1 MTTGAAAPA
10 ARAAFGPWIV
20 PLLALAIFIN
30 YVDRGNLATAAP
42 LLKTELSLSAAQIG
56 VLISA
61 FFWAYT
67 PGLVLAGWLAD
78 RFNAYMTL
86 AAGLAIWSIA
96 TLLTGVAGSIAVL
109 LGLRVLLGVGEA
121 AAFPCSSTIIAR
133 HVPAHR
139 LGAANALTL
148 VGLSMGPAVG
158 IFFGGHL
165 MAELGWRGVFLL
177 FGAVSLLWL
186 VPWLVATRKL
196 SAERPSAESAAGPP
210 FLAILARRELWGA
223 SLGHFAIN
231 FGFYFVVSWMPL
243 YLVQAQGYTVPE
255 MANLGGA
262 IYLVYAAAAY
272 GSGWLSDRWIETGA
286 TVNRVRKTFFVATL
300 LLSAAGLLACAVL
313 PPSGAIASLF
323 VIAVGLGAVGP
334 HIFASAQTLAGPQG
348 AGKWVGVQNAFGN
361 FAGILGPIVTGIIVD
376 RTGGFEGAFVLAA
389 AVTLTGVLG
398 YGVIVSKIAPIQW
411 TERRASLASPSPP
424 AV

>member
-1 MTTGAAAPA
+1 MANVAQAGRPV
-10 ARAAFGPWIV
+10 FGPLIV

-42 LLKTELSLSAAQIG
+42 LIKAELNLDATQIG
-56 VLISA
+56 ILISA

-86 AAGLAIWSIA
+86 AAGLAIWSLA

-109 LGLRVLLGVGEA
+109 LCLRVLLGVGEA

-133 HVPAHR
+133 HVPASR

-196 SAERPSAESAAGPP
+196 SAAPPHADAAGGPT
-210 FLAILARRELWGA
+210 FAAILARRELWGA

-262 IYLVYAAAAY
+262 IYLVYAVAAY
-272 GSGWLSDRWIETGA
+272 GSGWLSDRWIEAGA
-286 TVNRVRKTFFVATL
+286 SVNRARKTFFVATL

-334 HIFASAQTLAGPQG
+334 HIFASAQTLAGGRGQ
-348 AGKWVGVQNAFGN
+348 VGGRA
-361 FAGILGPIVTGIIVD
+361 
-376 RTGGFEGAFVLAA
+376 
-389 AVTLTGVLG
+389 
-398 YGVIVSKIAPIQW
+398 
-411 TERRASLASPSPP
+411 ERLR
-424 AV
+424 

>member
-1 MTTGAAAPA
+1 
-10 ARAAFGPWIV
+10 
-20 PLLALAIFIN
+20 
-30 YVDRGNLATAAP
+30 
-42 LLKTELSLSAAQIG
+42 
-56 VLISA
+56 
-61 FFWAYT
+61 
-67 PGLVLAGWLAD
+67 
-78 RFNAYMTL
+78 
-86 AAGLAIWSIA
+86 
-96 TLLTGVAGSIAVL
+96 
-109 LGLRVLLGVGEA
+109 
-121 AAFPCSSTIIAR
+121 
-133 HVPAHR
+133 
-139 LGAANALTL
+139 
-148 VGLSMGPAVG
+148 MGPAVG

-165 MAELGWRGVFLL
+165 MADLGWRGVFLL

-196 SAERPSAESAAGPP
+196 SAEPPSAESANGPP

-272 GSGWLSDRWIETGA
+272 GSGWLSDRWIQTGA
-286 TVNRVRKTFFVATL
+286 TVNRVRKTFFVGTL
-300 LLSAAGLLACAVL
+300 MLSAAGLLACAVL
-313 PPSGAIASLF
+313 PPAGAIASLF

-334 HIFASAQTLAGPQG
+334 HIFATAQTLAGPQG

-398 YGVIVSKIAPIQW
+398 YGVIVSKIAPIAW
-411 TERRASLASPSPP
+411 AKRAA
-424 AV
+424 

>member
-10 ARAAFGPWIV
+10 ARPVFGPLVV

-42 LLKTELSLSAAQIG
+42 LLKAELALSAAEIG
-56 VLISA
+56 ILISA

-78 RFNAYMTL
+78 RFNAYLTL
-86 AAGLAIWSIA
+86 AVGLAIWSLA
-96 TLLTGVAGSIAVL
+96 TLLTGFAGSIAVL
-109 LGLRVLLGVGEA
+109 LALRVLLGVGEA

-133 HVPAHR
+133 HVPAHK
-139 LGAANALTL
+139 LGSANALTL

-165 MAELGWRGVFLL
+165 MAGLGWRGVFIL

-186 VPWLVATRKL
+186 IPWLIATRKL
-196 SAERPSAESAAGPP
+196 SAAPPHADAAAGPS
-210 FLAILARRELWGA
+210 FRDILARRELWGA

-272 GSGWLSDRWIETGA
+272 GSGWLSDRWIAAGA
-286 TVNRVRKTFFVATL
+286 SVNRARKTFFVATL

-313 PPSGAIASLF
+313 PPQGAIASLF
-323 VIAVGLGAVGP
+323 VVAVGLGAVGP

-361 FAGILGPIVTGIIVD
+361 FAGILGPIITGIIVD

-389 AVTLTGVLG
+389 AVTLTGVVG
-398 YGVIVSKIAPIQW
+398 YGLIVSKIAPIQW
-411 TERRASLASPSPP
+411 GAKA
-424 AV
+424 

>member
-1 MTTGAAAPA
+1 MTSAAQAGRP
-10 ARAAFGPWIV
+10 AFGPLIV

-42 LLKTELSLSAAQIG
+42 LLKAELSLSAAEIG

-78 RFNAYMTL
+78 RFNAYLTL
-86 AAGLAIWSIA
+86 AVGLAIWSLA
-96 TLLTGVAGSIAVL
+96 TLLTGLAGSIAVL
-109 LGLRVLLGVGEA
+109 LALRVLLGVGEA

-133 HVPAHR
+133 HVPAHK

-165 MAELGWRGVFLL
+165 MAGLGWRGVFVL

-186 VPWLVATRKL
+186 IPWLIATRKL
-196 SAERPSAESAAGPP
+196 SAAPPHADAASGPS
-210 FLAILARRELWGA
+210 FRDILARRELWGA

-272 GSGWLSDRWIETGA
+272 GSGWLSDRWIGTGA
-286 TVNRVRKTFFVATL
+286 TVNRVRKTFFMATL
-300 LLSAAGLLACAVL
+300 VLSAAGLLACAVL
-313 PPSGAIASLF
+313 PPSAAIASLF
-323 VIAVGLGAVGP
+323 VVAVGLGAVGP

-361 FAGILGPIVTGIIVD
+361 FAGILGPIITGIIVD

-389 AVTLTGVLG
+389 AVTLTGVVG
-398 YGVIVSKIAPIQW
+398 YGLIVSKIAPIQW
-411 TERRASLASPSPP
+411 TP
-424 AV
+424 AKPA

>member
-1 MTTGAAAPA
+1 MTTEAAAPA
-10 ARAAFGPWIV
+10 AARPAFGPMVV

-42 LLKTELSLSAAQIG
+42 LLKTELSLSASEIG

-67 PGLVLAGWLAD
+67 PGLILTGWLAD
-78 RFNAYMTL
+78 RVNAYMTL
-86 AAGLAIWSIA
+86 AAGLAIWSLA
-96 TLLTGVAGSIAVL
+96 TLLTGLAGSIAVL
-109 LGLRVLLGVGEA
+109 LALRVLLGVGEA

-133 HVPAHR
+133 HVPADR

-165 MAELGWRGVFLL
+165 METLGWRGVFLL

-186 VPWLVATRKL
+186 VPWLLATRRL
-196 SAERPSAESAAGPP
+196 SAAPPHADGGPSPP
-210 FLAILARRELWGA
+210 FSAIIARRELWGA

-243 YLVQAQGYTVPE
+243 YLVQAQGYTVGE
-255 MANLGGA
+255 MANLGGL
-262 IYLVYAAAAY
+262 IYLAYAASAY
-272 GSGWLSDRWIETGA
+272 GSGWLSDRWIGAGA
-286 TVNRVRKTFFVATL
+286 TVNRVRKTFFVVTL

-313 PPSGAIASLF
+313 PPQGAIASLF
-323 VIAVGLGAVGP
+323 VVALGLGSVGP
-334 HIFASAQTLAGPQG
+334 HIFASAQTLAGPQA

-376 RTGGFEGAFVLAA
+376 TTGGFEGAFVLAA
-389 AVTLTGVLG
+389 AVTLTGVVG
-398 YGVIVSKIAPIQW
+398 YGLIVSKIAPIQW
-411 TERRASLASPSPP
+411 TPKA
-424 AV
+424 

>member
-1 MTTGAAAPA
+1 MTNAAQAGRPV
-10 ARAAFGPWIV
+10 FGPFVV

-42 LLKTELSLSAAQIG
+42 LIKAELNLDATQIG
-56 VLISA
+56 ILISA

-78 RFNAYMTL
+78 RFNAYLTL
-86 AAGLAIWSIA
+86 AVGLAIWSLA
-96 TLLTGVAGSIAVL
+96 TLLTGLAGSIAVL
-109 LGLRVLLGVGEA
+109 LALRVLLGVGEA

-165 MAELGWRGVFLL
+165 MAGLGWRGVFLL

-186 VPWLVATRKL
+186 VPWLLATRKL
-196 SAERPSAESAAGPP
+196 SAAPPHADAATGPS
-210 FLAILARRELWGA
+210 FRAILARRELWGA
-223 SLGHFAIN
+223 SLGHFCIN

-243 YLVQAQGYTVPE
+243 YLVQARGYTVAE

-272 GSGWLSDRWIETGA
+272 GSGWLSDRWIAAGA
-286 TVNRVRKTFFVATL
+286 TVNRVRKTFVVATL
-300 LLSAAGLLACAVL
+300 ILSAAGLLAGGVL

-323 VIAVGLGAVGP
+323 AVAVGLGAVGP

-361 FAGILGPIVTGIIVD
+361 FAGILGPIITGIIVD

-389 AVTLTGVLG
+389 AVTLTGVVG
-398 YGVIVSKIAPIQW
+398 YGLIVSKIAPINW
-411 TERRASLASPSPP
+411 GAKA
-424 AV
+424 